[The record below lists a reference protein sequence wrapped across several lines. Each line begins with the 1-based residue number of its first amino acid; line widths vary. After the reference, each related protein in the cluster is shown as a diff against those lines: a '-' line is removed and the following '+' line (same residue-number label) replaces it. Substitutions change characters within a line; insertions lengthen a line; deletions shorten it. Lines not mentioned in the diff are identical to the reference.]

1 MNIRWIVI
9 FAEVAADGSFIRAA
23 TRLNVA
29 QPWLSAQI
37 QRLEAEC
44 GVKLF
49 RRINTGLELT
59 PEGAQLLPLAEQA
72 ARGARQFRDA
82 ARMMGDVRN
91 KTVRIGSYLPMLQIP
106 MLHRLNGSFAVR
118 YSQYSI
124 VVENGPIEGML
135 DALAQGSLDLVA
147 TVTPLPEQKGEHLD
161 MIELAPVTP
170 FLLLPRS
177 SEIRSIDLLDGVS
190 VAIPPIWH
198 HRTFM
203 QQLVEPLEQK
213 GAAIRNAPEPDKQ
226 ALEHLVRA
234 HGMAALMIQGDPE
247 AYSSDPEL
255 RALPLPGSGAH
266 HVLVRETGR
275 GLARAAERYWA
286 NARARSEEGAGLME
300 T

>member
-1 MNIRWIVI
+1 LNIRWIVI

-49 RRINTGLELT
+49 KRINTGLELT
-59 PEGAQLLPLAEQA
+59 PEGAELLPFAEQA
-72 ARGARQFRDA
+72 ARGARQFRDS
-82 ARMMGDVRN
+82 ARLMGDVRN

-106 MLHRLNGSFAVR
+106 MLHRLNGSFAIR

-124 VVENGPIEGML
+124 VVDNGPIEDML
-135 DALAQGSLDLVA
+135 GALANGSLDFVA
-147 TVTPLPEQKGEHLD
+147 TVTPLPDQKSQHLD

-170 FLLLPRS
+170 FLLLPRK
-177 SEIRSIDLLDGVS
+177 SEIRSIDFLEGVS
-190 VAIPPIWH
+190 VAIPPVLH

-203 QQLVEPLEQK
+203 EQLIEPLERR

-234 HGMAALMIQGDPE
+234 HGVAALMIQGDPD
-247 AYSSDPEL
+247 AYSTDPEL

-275 GLARAAERYWA
+275 GLARAAERYWT
-286 NARARSEEGAGLME
+286 NARLKTDEAAGLME